1 MYKTCQ
7 YQTLYQGQ
15 ETKDGYCHQ
24 KLLAYSVPC
33 LKNYNIFYKQNF
45 IRQIIKLWTFLS
57 TTTVCDCG
65 VLESNKI
72 LVDQFFYKDCN
83 YLLRCASF

>member
-1 MYKTCQ
+1 MRYETDKEGVYYTCQ

-33 LKNYNIFYKQNF
+33 LK
-45 IRQIIKLWTFLS
+45 
-57 TTTVCDCG
+57 
-65 VLESNKI
+65 I
-72 LVDQFFYKDCN
+72 L
-83 YLLRCASF
+83 

>member
-1 MYKTCQ
+1 MRYETDKEGVYYTCQ

-33 LKNYNIFYKQNF
+33 LKNIVIFYMQSF
-45 IRQIIKLWTFLS
+45 IR
-57 TTTVCDCG
+57 
-65 VLESNKI
+65 
-72 LVDQFFYKDCN
+72 
-83 YLLRCASF
+83 